1 MNNFSAE
8 FIDKLS
14 KMIDLKIPQEAFK
27 GVQHNLQF
35 LEDYSKIIQE
45 CDLNQPKTE
54 EPNI

>member
-14 KMIDLKIPQEAFK
+14 KMINLKIPQEAFK